1 MRLRLNR
8 RRVVFGLGALVV
20 LAGIATLVFV
30 SSQPK
35 APAPNSV
42 AVRRGDLSAMAN
54 ATGKVQATKS
64 ARLAL
69 PVTGYVANIA
79 KHEGDT
85 VNMGE
90 VILTLRA
97 DDTVRRVKQ
106 AELNLQ
112 SRQLDLA
119 RAKAAPRDEDITIA
133 RANLQKATLA
143 AAAVEAAY
151 NANPTPQ
158 NDALRQNAS
167 ADLEIA
173 RANFNRLT
181 DGPTQGELDALQN
194 SITSA
199 QIDLDSARQALA
211 QTQLTAPYTST
222 VTDILVQEGE
232 LAGGG
237 GPLAAVADLTSL
249 EISADIDEIDVA
261 NVQIGQSVD
270 IRLDAFPGEKL
281 SGTVIRLFPAASTQ
295 RGTTTYGAIID
306 LAPNG
311 LKIRPGMGAS
321 LKIQTLEKKS
331 VLLVPNRALKN
342 VGTRKAIHVL
352 GPGAP
357 GDVIVE
363 TGSTDG
369 NETEIVSGL
378 SEGDQ
383 VQLN

>member
-1 MRLRLNR
+1 MKTKPTR
-8 RRVVFGLGALVV
+8 RWVLFGLGAFVV
-20 LAGIATLVFV
+20 LAGIAALLFV
-30 SSQPK
+30 SDQPK
-35 APAPNSV
+35 APPLNIAV
-42 AVRRGDLSAMAN
+42 VRRGDLSATAS
-54 ATGKVQATKS
+54 ATGKVQSTKS

-69 PVTGYVANIA
+69 PVTGYVASIL
-79 KHEGDT
+79 KHEGDP

-97 DDTVRRVKQ
+97 DDTMRRVKQ
-106 AELNLQ
+106 AELNLS

-143 AAAVEAAY
+143 AAAAEAAF

-158 NDALRQNAS
+158 NDAVRQNVN
-167 ADLEIA
+167 ADLEIS
-173 RANFNRLT
+173 RASFNRLT
-181 DGPTQGELDALQN
+181 NGPTQAELDALQN

-199 QIDLDSARQALA
+199 QIDLDSAKQSLA

-222 VTDILVQEGE
+222 VTDILVHEGE

-249 EISADIDEIDVA
+249 EISVDIDEIDVA
-261 NVQIGQSVD
+261 NVLVGQSVD

-281 SGTVIRLFPAASTQ
+281 SGKVVRLFPAASTQ
-295 RGTTTYGAIID
+295 RGTTTYGAIVD
-306 LAPNG
+306 LAPNS

-321 LKIQTLEKKS
+321 LKIQTVEKKS

-342 VGTRKAIHVL
+342 VGTRKAVHVV
-352 GPGAP
+352 GPGAA

-363 TGSTDG
+363 VGSTDG

-378 SEGDQ
+378 SEGVQ